1 MAEEENRHAGEDFE
15 AGTDNNG
22 TESSDTGPAPP
33 RNPESNDPEKN
44 REVEKEAARE
54 LPSQAAAVHQR
65 LRIDGQKELSRD
77 SMALL
82 WSAIAAGI
90 SMSFSMVARGL
101 LHAHLPA
108 TDVGFLIE
116 CLGYTVGFVV
126 VILARQQLFTEN
138 TVTAVLP
145 VMSHPTLNSCWHLAR
160 LWGVVLV
167 GNIVGAAV
175 AAFTFQRMPMFDATT
190 QAAFV
195 TIGQHMMANTPGEM
209 FGKGILAGWMI
220 ATLVW
225 VIPSAD
231 QAKLW
236 VITLITYVMALGG
249 FTHIIVG
256 SSEALYLALSGHAG
270 WSEVVFHF
278 ALPTLAGNII
288 GGTFIFAL
296 ISHAQIRGD
305 LEAQRER
312 KQGLIQRRHP
322 IRAGLKKSEQAARHN
337 PRSNDTTHRSR

>member
-1 MAEEENRHAGEDFE
+1 M
-15 AGTDNNG
+15 
-22 TESSDTGPAPP
+22 
-33 RNPESNDPEKN
+33 NPESNDPEKN
-44 REVEKEAARE
+44 REAEQEAAQE

-101 LHAHLPA
+101 LHAHLPP
-108 TDVGFLIE
+108 TDLGFLIE

-145 VMSHPTLNSCWHLAR
+145 VMSHPTLSSCWHLGR
-160 LWGVVLV
+160 LWGVVLF
-167 GNIVGAAV
+167 GNIVGAGL
-175 AAFTFQRMPMFDATT
+175 AAFTFKHMPMFDATT

-195 TIGQHMMANTPGEM
+195 EIGEHVMANTTGEM
-209 FGKGILAGWMI
+209 FSKGILAGWMI

-236 VITLITYVMALGG
+236 VIILITYVMALGN

-256 SSEALYLALSGHAG
+256 SSEALYLALSGNAS
-270 WSEVVFHF
+270 WEDVVFHF
-278 ALPTLAGNII
+278 GLPTLAGNII

-322 IRAGLKKSEQAARHN
+322 IRAGLKKGGQAARN
-337 PRSNDTTHRSR
+337 TTQKDAGEDRSG